1 MATTPNVFVANDLVP
16 DPHNAIYSPRI
27 LGRNGNYVNFVQDSN
42 TIDDTW
48 LMNPDGN
55 GPSGSP
61 FDGHYYILTEPLGY
75 QKSQWIWSIHLD
87 WMYVVTLGNKFNHS
101 QEVPW
106 CWIWFPGTLIG
117 NANPG
122 WFFVER
128 KRMFKDTYYINNVAY
143 VEDFILY
150 SYTYNRF
157 FGITKSGSSVLFRD
171 LNTAIQYTYI
181 TGGGTVS
188 NPVDPDSSETEDFEI
203 PPAPTAGILNPEGFE
218 QSNLIACGN
227 YNDIT
232 FSRRCSIINGEYN
245 LISPFTSSSPEN
257 NYNYWAHGQYNA
269 HIIGGIN
276 SFHSSTPYSNTLLVN
291 CENGMYVTG
300 DIVSDRLSDENLK
313 NNKTKIKN
321 ATHKIK
327 KLRAASFDWNEN
339 QKIYNGRDI
348 GLIAQDVEKVI
359 PEAVSNRENGFKGV
373 QYHKVIPLIVA
384 SIREK
389 QNRIS
394 NLKQKIES
402 LKNGKL

>member
-27 LGRNGNYVNFVQDSN
+27 LGRNGNYVNFISDTPFIN
-42 TIDDTW
+42 DTW

-61 FDGHYYILTEPLGY
+61 FDGHIYILTDSLGY
-75 QKSQWIWSIHLD
+75 KKSQFIYSMHFG
-87 WMYVVTLGNKFNHS
+87 WMYCYILGNRSNRS

-106 CWIWFPGTLIG
+106 CWIWLPGTLIG
-117 NANPG
+117 NTNPG
-122 WFFVER
+122 WFFAAREY
-128 KRMFKDTYYINNVAY
+128 MFRRVFYTDP
-143 VEDFILY
+143 EDFLLW
-150 SYTYNRF
+150 SNTYNEW
-157 FGITKSGSSVLFRD
+157 FGVSKSGSSILFRD
-171 LNTAIQYTYI
+171 LSTGIQYTY
-181 TGGGTVS
+181 TPGGGGVVTIPI
-188 NPVDPDSSETEDFEI
+188 NPDGSETEDFEL
-203 PPAPTAGILNPEGFE
+203 PPTPSAGSLSPEGFE

-227 YNDIT
+227 YNEIRY
-232 FSRRCSIINGEYN
+232 SRRCSIINGKYT
-245 LISPFTSSSPEN
+245 LISPFSSSSAEN
-257 NYNYWAHGQYNA
+257 NSNYWAHGQYNA

-276 SFHSSTPYSNTLLVN
+276 SFLNSTPYSNSLLVR
-291 CENGMYVTG
+291 CDNGMYVTG

-339 QKIYNGRDI
+339 QQIYNGRDV

-359 PEAVSNRENGFKGV
+359 PEAVSNRESGFKGV
-373 QYHKVIPLIVA
+373 QYHKVIPLLVA

-389 QNRIS
+389 QNRIN